1 MLHATGPRSGGKM
14 AALAKFL
21 GKEVPMRAG
30 VGGEIEFPHVKTPSA
45 HWVKTDVPPPADELD
60 PNEDLWGRWSGGVPA
75 GKLKSG
81 RSDYP
86 SDLPSTLGRL
96 VICYPHAIAL

>member
-1 MLHATGPRSGGKM
+1 M

-45 HWVKTDVPPPADELD
+45 HWEKTDVPPPADELD
-60 PNEDLWGRWSGGVPA
+60 PNEDLWGKWSGQRGGARRQTQV
-75 GKLKSG
+75 GE
-81 RSDYP
+81 RSR
-86 SDLPSTLGRL
+86 TVGT
-96 VICYPHAIAL
+96 